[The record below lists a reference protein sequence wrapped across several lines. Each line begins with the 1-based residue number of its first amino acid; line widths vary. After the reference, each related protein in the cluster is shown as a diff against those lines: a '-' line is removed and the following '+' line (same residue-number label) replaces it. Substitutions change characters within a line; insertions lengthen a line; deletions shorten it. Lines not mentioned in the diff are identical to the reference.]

1 MFPVRKKLCASLV
14 LFGLLTPAPSLG
26 TQEAQQPHSRPRRVS
41 PAPVENP
48 PETLPNTEVA
58 TRTLPE
64 GDEPTVR
71 IGLSTDARSVTIS
84 SDTSLHSS
92 TDSGQTLS
100 PLQVARVRIE
110 PRVAPAPPPVSP
122 SGEAVAD
129 ASQGARQQPPADRG
143 RSAAKN
149 DSAAGTGQVSLARA
163 GNNISGGVRL
173 TSRPAPPLR
182 SVVVYAAGTSP
193 LIEARAPVV
202 FSSEDAALVPV
213 RFNEKPYRGRLE
225 VFVNTRGTLS
235 VVNVIALEDYVRGV
249 VPNELSPGGFPELEA
264 LKAQAVAARTYA
276 VANRGRFAA
285 DGFDLLPT
293 TRSQVYGG
301 VSTEHPLS
309 DRAVAETR
317 GRVATYRGR
326 PIDALYTSTCGG
338 HTEDAESIFGGEPVP
353 YLRARA
359 CLVGGDADSYAQ
371 TLRTSRDLPDISA
384 PQHATSARDAALLSS
399 HGFHI
404 PPRIDDDWLAA
415 PLPSEEARALL
426 SHAATL
432 ARRPV
437 PPFPADANRP
447 GAFSTALALA
457 LDGESRGAVLLN
469 SADVDYYLSFRDAGD
484 VPGANR
490 ADVAQ
495 LVRDGHLM
503 LYPDATLRP
512 RQPLTRARTVRV
524 LAGLLE
530 SRRLLRLQRAM
541 ARAASGRTLT
551 LRPAPKG
558 PEQQL
563 RVADGAHLFRAF
575 GANLFPVRELKLAG
589 GEAVIYHT
597 DALGEI
603 DYLEVSPAQGGA
615 AADHVSNY
623 SHWSVTLTPSEISGR
638 LARQAGDTGAL
649 LDLRVTRRGA
659 SRRVLDLEVVGTKA
673 TAHVT
678 SGRIRTALGLREQLF
693 VIDRRFDESGRV
705 AAYTFTGRGWGHGVG
720 MCQVGAY
727 GLARAGAS
735 YEKILKS
742 YYTGIS
748 LTRMY

>member
-1 MFPVRKKLCASLV
+1 MFPVRTKLCASLV
-14 LFGLLTPAPSLG
+14 LFGLLIPTPSLG
-26 TQEAQQPHSRPRRVS
+26 TPDAQQPHSRPRRVS
-41 PAPVENP
+41 PAPTENP
-48 PETLPNTEVA
+48 PETLRDPAAA
-58 TRTLPE
+58 TQPLPDGE
-64 GDEPTVR
+64 EPTIR

-92 TDSGQTLS
+92 TDSGQPAS

-110 PRVAPAPPPVSP
+110 ARVAPAPAPVSP
-122 SGEAVAD
+122 SGATVAD
-129 ASQGARQQPPADRG
+129 ASTHARNQPPADGSR
-143 RSAAKN
+143 AASRN
-149 DSAAGTGQVSLARA
+149 DSAVGARQGSPA
-163 GNNISGGVRL
+163 RGEENNSGGVRL
-173 TSRPAPPLR
+173 TSRPGPPLR
-182 SVVVYAAGTSP
+182 SVLVYAAGTRP
-193 LIEARAPVV
+193 LLEARAPVV
-202 FSSEDAALVPV
+202 FSSEDAARVPV
-213 RFNEKPYRGRLE
+213 KLNEKPYRGRLE

-235 VVNVIALEDYVRGV
+235 VVNVLGLEDYVRGV
-249 VPNELSPGGFPELEA
+249 VPNELSPGGFPALEA

-301 VSTEHPLS
+301 ASTEHPLS

-317 GRVATYRGR
+317 GRVATYGGR

-338 HTEDAESIFGGEPVP
+338 HTEDAESIFGGAPVP

-359 CLVGGDADSYAQ
+359 CLVGGAADSYAQ

-384 PQHATSARDAALLSS
+384 PQHSTSARDAALLSS
-399 HGFHI
+399 HGFRL
-404 PPRIDDDWLAA
+404 PSRLDDDWLAA
-415 PLPSEEARALL
+415 PLQTDEARALL
-426 SHAATL
+426 SDAATL
-432 ARRPV
+432 VRRPA
-437 PPFPADANRP
+437 PPTAADANRP
-447 GAFSTALALA
+447 GGFSTALALA

-484 VPGANR
+484 VPPANR

-495 LVRDGHLM
+495 LVRDGHLT

-512 RQPLTRARTVRV
+512 RQPLTRARTLRT
-524 LAGLLE
+524 LAALLE
-530 SRRLLRLQRAM
+530 ARKLLRLQRAT

-551 LRPAPKG
+551 LHPAAKG

-563 RVADGAHLFRAF
+563 KVADGAHLFRAF
-575 GANLFPVRELKLAG
+575 GAQTLPVRELKLAG
-589 GEAVIYHT
+589 GEAVVYHT
-597 DALGEI
+597 DAAGEI
-603 DYLEVSPAQGGA
+603 DYLEVSPLLNGA

-623 SHWSVTLTPSEISGR
+623 SRWSVTLTPSEVSGR
-638 LARQAGDTGAL
+638 LARHAGDIGAL
-649 LDLRVTRRGA
+649 LDLRVSRRGV
-659 SRRVLDLEVVGTKA
+659 SRRVLDLEVVGAKA

-678 SGRIRTALGLREQLF
+678 SGRVRAALSLREQLF

-720 MCQVGAY
+720 MCQTGAY